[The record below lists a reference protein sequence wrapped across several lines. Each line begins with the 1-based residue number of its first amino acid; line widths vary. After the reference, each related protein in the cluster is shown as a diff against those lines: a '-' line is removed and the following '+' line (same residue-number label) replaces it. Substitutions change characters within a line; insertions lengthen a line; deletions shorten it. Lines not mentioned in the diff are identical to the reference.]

1 MVTND
6 HHTWDRFK
14 RVLEGAPLPTALVDL
29 DALDANLALL
39 TQALGNGQTLRIATK
54 SVRVPALLRHLLD
67 RGGAKVRGLMTY
79 SAHETA
85 WLAEQGFEDLLLG
98 YPISRA
104 DEAAAVARAAARTD
118 VWVTVDD
125 VAQARLLSAAAQGAG
140 ITLRLCLDVDV
151 SWRPMNGAAHLGVR
165 RSPIRGP
172 DDAVRLVRAVR
183 ELPGLTIDAVLAY
196 EAQVAGLRD
205 AVGDGVGEVAMG
217 LVRKVIKASSVPL
230 AARRRRAVVDALR
243 GEGLT
248 IRVVNGGGSGSVH
261 STAKDST
268 CTEITAGSG
277 FLDSHLFDGY
287 DRLPFQPAAFFA
299 ISVARRSD
307 PDHVTCTG
315 GGYIASGPPG
325 PDRAPIVHAPRGLR
339 PVGLEGFGEV
349 QTPFVVGPEAP
360 PLQMGDPV
368 ICRHAKA
375 GELAER
381 FHRYL
386 LVRGERVVDAVP
398 TYRGV
403 GQCFF

>member
-6 HHTWDRFK
+6 HHSWKRFR
-14 RVLEGAPLPTALVDL
+14 RVLDGSPLPAALVDM
-29 DALDANLALL
+29 DALDANIALL
-39 TQALGNGQTLRIATK
+39 TGALGDRQTLRIATK
-54 SVRVPALLRHLLD
+54 SVRVPALLRHILE
-67 RGGAKVRGLMTY
+67 RGGSKVRGLMTY
-79 SAHETA
+79 SAHETV
-85 WLAEQGFEDLLLG
+85 WLAEQGFTDLLLG

-104 DEAAAVARAAARTD
+104 DEAAAVVRAAARTD

-125 VAQARLLSAAAQGAG
+125 LAQARLLSAAAQGAG
-140 ITLRLCLDVDV
+140 ITLRLCVDVDV

-165 RSPIRGP
+165 RSPIRAP
-172 DDAVRLVRAVR
+172 EDAVRLARGVRD
-183 ELPGLTIDAVLAY
+183 LPGLKIDAVLAY

-205 AVGDGVGEVAMG
+205 AVGEGASEAAMG
-217 LVRKVIKASSVPL
+217 LVRKLIKASSVPL

-243 GEGLT
+243 GEGVTVSL
-248 IRVVNGGGSGSVH
+248 VNGGGSGSVH
-261 STAKDST
+261 STARDST
-268 CTEITAGSG
+268 CSEITAGSG

-299 ISVARRSD
+299 IAVARRSD
-307 PDHVTCTG
+307 PDHLTCTG

-325 PDRAPIVHAPRGLR
+325 ADRSPLVHAPRGLR

-349 QTPFVVGPEAP
+349 QTPFQVGPDAP
-360 PLQMGDPV
+360 PLNVGDPV

-381 FHRYL
+381 FNRYL
-386 LVRGERVVDAVP
+386 LFRGEAVVDAVS
-398 TYRGV
+398 TYRGL